1 MRTTVTL
8 DPDVARLL
16 EEARHRSKR
25 PFKQVLNDA
34 VRAGLMRPSAR
45 APVFKQR
52 VFSLGR
58 PKVDL
63 TKANAL
69 AAELE
74 DQDVIAKTQPGRR
87 SPRRAR
93 ACAY

>member
-16 EEARHRSKR
+16 EEAQHRSKR

-34 VRAGLMRPSAR
+34 VRAGLKRPAVR
-45 APVFKQR
+45 AQPFKQR

-58 PKVDL
+58 AKVDL
-63 TKANAL
+63 TKAGAL
-69 AAELE
+69 AADLE
-74 DQDVIAKTQPGRR
+74 DQEIIAKARSGQRR
-87 SPRRAR
+87 
-93 ACAY
+93 

>member
-8 DPDVARLL
+8 DTDVQRLL
-16 EEARHRSKR
+16 EEAKYRTGR

-34 VRAGLMRPSAR
+34 VRAGLGRGAAAKVPA
-45 APVFKQR
+45 FKQP

-58 PKVDL
+58 AKVDL

-69 AAELE
+69 AGELE
-74 DQDVIAKTQPGRR
+74 DREVL
-87 SPRRAR
+87 AR
-93 ACAY
+93 AGKVRRK

>member
-8 DPDVARLL
+8 DPDVQRLL
-16 EEARHRSKR
+16 KEAEHRSGR

-34 VRAGLMRPSAR
+34 VRAGLGRGSTK
-45 APVFKQR
+45 APPFKQP

-58 PKVDL
+58 AKVDL

-69 AAELE
+69 AGELE
-74 DQDVIAKTQPGRR
+74 DQAVLAAARRGRGK
-87 SPRRAR
+87 
-93 ACAY
+93 

>member
-16 EEARHRSKR
+16 EEAQHRSKR

-34 VRAGLMRPSAR
+34 VRAGLKRPAAR
-45 APVFKQR
+45 LPPFKQLAEP
-52 VFSLGR
+52 LGR

-69 AAELE
+69 AAQLE
-74 DQDVIAKTQPGRR
+74 DQDILAKMARGR
-87 SPRRAR
+87 
-93 ACAY
+93 

>member
-8 DPDVARLL
+8 DADVARLPD
-16 EEARHRSKR
+16 EARHRSKR
-25 PFKQVLNDA
+25 PFKQVHKDA
-34 VRAGLMRPSAR
+34 VRAGLTRPSVRVPA
-45 APVFKQR
+45 FKQR

-63 TKANAL
+63 TNAGAL

-74 DQDVIAKTQPGRR
+74 DQEFIAKARSGRR
-87 SPRRAR
+87 K
-93 ACAY
+93 

>member
-16 EEARHRSKR
+16 EEARQRTKR

-34 VRAGLMRPSAR
+34 VRAGLRRPAAR
-45 APVFKQR
+45 APAFKQR
-52 VFSLGR
+52 VFSLGE
-58 PKVDL
+58 PMVDL

-69 AAELE
+69 AAELGDLE
-74 DQDVIAKTQPGRR
+74 TVAKMQRGP
-87 SPRRAR
+87 A
-93 ACAY
+93 

>member
-8 DPDVARLL
+8 DPDVQRLL
-16 EEARHRSKR
+16 EEAQHRSRR

-34 VRAGLMRPSAR
+34 VRAGLGRGAAK
-45 APVFKQR
+45 APAFKQS

-58 PKVDL
+58 AKVDL

-69 AAELE
+69 AGELQ
-74 DQDVIAKTQPGRR
+74 DQDVLRKTTRR
-87 SPRRAR
+87 
-93 ACAY
+93 

>member
-16 EEARHRSKR
+16 EEAQHRSKR

-34 VRAGLMRPSAR
+34 VRAGLNRPAAR
-45 APVFKQR
+45 VPAFKQR

-63 TKANAL
+63 TKAGAI

-74 DQDVIAKTQPGRR
+74 DQEVIAKAR
-87 SPRRAR
+87 SGQRK
-93 ACAY
+93 

>member
-16 EEARHRSKR
+16 EEAQHRSKR

-34 VRAGLMRPSAR
+34 VRAGLKRPAAR
-45 APVFKQR
+45 VPPFKQR

-63 TKANAL
+63 TKAGAL

-74 DQDVIAKTQPGRR
+74 DQDLIAKAR
-87 SPRRAR
+87 SGQRK
-93 ACAY
+93 

>member
-8 DPDVARLL
+8 DPDVQRLL
-16 EEARHRSKR
+16 KEAAHGSGR

-34 VRAGLMRPSAR
+34 VRAGLQRPR
-45 APVFKQR
+45 AKTAPFRQP

-58 PKVDL
+58 AKVDL
-63 TKANAL
+63 TQAAAL

-74 DQDVIAKTQPGRR
+74 DRDTIEAA
-87 SPRRAR
+87 RRAR
-93 ACAY
+93 PARRAPVRK

>member
-34 VRAGLMRPSAR
+34 VRAGLNRPAAR
-45 APVFKQR
+45 VPPFKQR

-63 TKANAL
+63 TKAGAI

-74 DQDVIAKTQPGRR
+74 DQEVIAKARPGQRK
-87 SPRRAR
+87 
-93 ACAY
+93 

>member
-16 EEARHRSKR
+16 EEAQHRSKR

-34 VRAGLMRPSAR
+34 VRAGLKRPPAR
-45 APVFKQR
+45 VPPFKQR
-52 VFSLGR
+52 AFSLGK

-63 TKANAL
+63 TKAGAL
-69 AAELE
+69 AAGLE
-74 DQDVIAKTQPGRR
+74 DQEILAKALSARR
-87 SPRRAR
+87 K
-93 ACAY
+93 

>member
-8 DPDVARLL
+8 EPDVQRLL
-16 EEARHRSKR
+16 KEAAHRSGR

-34 VRAGLMRPSAR
+34 VRAGLKRPAR
-45 APVFKQR
+45 ATVAFKQP

-58 PKVDL
+58 PLVDL

-69 AAELE
+69 AADLE
-74 DQDVIAKTQPGRR
+74 DQDTLAAMAKRGPKR
-87 SPRRAR
+87 SSG
-93 ACAY
+93 

>member
-16 EEARHRSKR
+16 EEAQHRSKR

-34 VRAGLMRPSAR
+34 VRAGLKQRPAR
-45 APVFKQR
+45 VPPFKQR
-52 VFSLGR
+52 VFSLGK

-63 TKANAL
+63 TKAGAL

-74 DQDVIAKTQPGRR
+74 DLEVIAKG
-87 SPRRAR
+87 SSGPRK
-93 ACAY
+93 

>member
-16 EEARHRSKR
+16 EEAQHRSKR

-34 VRAGLMRPSAR
+34 VRAGLGRRPAK
-45 APVFKQR
+45 APPFKQ
-52 VFSLGR
+52 FAEPLGR

-69 AAELE
+69 AGQLDDLE
-74 DQDVIAKTQPGRR
+74 VMAKMARGR
-87 SPRRAR
+87 
-93 ACAY
+93 

>member
-16 EEARHRSKR
+16 EDAQQRSKR

-34 VRAGLMRPSAR
+34 VRAGLGRPAAR
-45 APVFKQR
+45 VSPFKQR

-63 TKANAL
+63 TKAGAL

-74 DQDVIAKTQPGRR
+74 DQEIIAKAGRGRR
-87 SPRRAR
+87 K
-93 ACAY
+93 

>member
-16 EEARHRSKR
+16 EEAQQRSKR

-34 VRAGLMRPSAR
+34 VRAGLKRPPAR
-45 APVFKQR
+45 APAFKQR
-52 VFSLGR
+52 VFSLGK

-63 TKANAL
+63 TKAGAL

-74 DQDVIAKTQPGRR
+74 DQEIVAK
-87 SPRRAR
+87 AR
-93 ACAY
+93 AGGRK

>member
-16 EEARHRSKR
+16 EDAQHRSKR

-34 VRAGLMRPSAR
+34 VRAGLKQPSAR
-45 APVFKQR
+45 RPAFKQQ

-58 PKVDL
+58 AQVDL
-63 TKANAL
+63 TKAGAL
-69 AAELE
+69 AADLE
-74 DQDVIAKTQPGRR
+74 DQQTLAKARPG
-87 SPRRAR
+87 PRK
-93 ACAY
+93 

>member
-8 DPDVARLL
+8 DPDLQRLL
-16 EEARHRSKR
+16 KETALRSGR

-34 VRAGLMRPSAR
+34 LRAGLQRPSAR
-45 APVFKQR
+45 LPPFKQR

-63 TKANAL
+63 TKAGAL

-74 DQDVIAKTQPGRR
+74 DQEVIAKACR
-87 SPRRAR
+87 SPRK
-93 ACAY
+93 